1 MAPVVLVIFVFKI
14 KEYVVWCARD
24 AADDACVCLLMSS
37 SPALKDIFVSELFNV
52 GFITEPAAAKRCLI
66 SAI

>member
-24 AADDACVCLLMSS
+24 ADDACVCLLMSS
-37 SPALKDIFVSELFNV
+37 LKDIFVSELFNV